1 MAGRSQSVIPR
12 GGKKEYLI
20 DSIET
25 WAPNL
30 DLSLSAL

>member
-1 MAGRSQSVIPR
+1 MAGEKPVSHSQR
-12 GGKKEYLI
+12 EKEYLI

-30 DLSLSAL
+30 DLPLSTP